1 MLASGQYRPVT
12 QPPPTITLRNATTTL
27 TVHPDEGGR
36 IGQIDVDGQPLLR
49 DVPSTAERD
58 HIGWGMYPMAPWAGR
73 IREGRFSFEGTA
85 HQLEINH
92 RDDDGQDPRRAHSM
106 HGTAHH
112 RGWTVTDRSDA
123 TIDLQCP
130 LAVALDWPFG
140 GTVRQRI
147 GVSAR
152 RVTLEMTIETDAGR
166 FPAETGWHPWFLKPD
181 RLEFEPTLMYRRDV
195 FGIPNGELVEP
206 TDGPW
211 DDCFR
216 NTAPVVLHYERP
228 TVRTIRVES
237 DCDHWVVYDEPTDAT
252 CVEPQSGPPD
262 AFNLVH
268 HVVTPA
274 APLHRTMSIAW

>member
-1 MLASGQYRPVT
+1 MLASGQYRRVT
-12 QPPPTITLRNATTTL
+12 PPPPTIILTNTSTTV

-49 DVPSTAERD
+49 EVPEPAERD

-92 RDDDGQDPRRAHSM
+92 RDGDGQDPRRAHSM
-106 HGTAHH
+106 HGTTHQRA
-112 RGWTVTDRSDA
+112 WTVTDQTDS

-130 LAVALDWPFG
+130 LAGALDWPFEG
-140 GTVRQRI
+140 VALQRI
-147 GVSAR
+147 GVTAR
-152 RVTLEMTIETDAGR
+152 GLTLEMVVEAAAGR
-166 FPAETGWHPWFLKPD
+166 FPAEIGWHPWFLKPD
-181 RLEFEPTLMYRRDV
+181 RLEFTPALMYRRDV
-195 FGIPNGELVEP
+195 FGLPNRELVEP
-206 TDGPW
+206 NSGPW
-211 DDCFR
+211 DDCFT
-216 NTAPVVLHYERP
+216 NTSPVVLHYDRLAARA
-228 TVRTIRVES
+228 VRVES

-268 HVVTPA
+268 HVVTPTS
-274 APLHRTMSIAW
+274 PLRRRMTIAW